1 MIAPKHPAGVRFP
14 ARSLVPALL
23 LVAWPAGAAD
33 AIDAPEAQALAL
45 NCFTCH
51 GTDGRSPGAM
61 PGINGKSADYLRRK
75 LREFRAGEGDP
86 TIMNRIARGYS
97 DEEID
102 RIADFLAGLR

>member
-61 PGINGKSADYLRRK
+61 PGINGKSA
-75 LREFRAGEGDP
+75 GEGDP